1 MTLQGLKSS
10 NNETSL
16 DSIKIIGCRDTSE
29 QNYSQGVTHSMKTRM
44 PLSARGALGLQ
55 CSSDELYC
63 SANSAEESISLLRE
77 VVGFVQGLGRSTVV
91 DDAALPVIDGPVI
104 RVSTGLR
111 LKNVVEQ

>member
-1 MTLQGLKSS
+1 MTLQGLESS
-10 NNETSL
+10 DNETSS

-29 QNYSQGVTHSMKTRM
+29 KNYSPVVTHSMKAGM
-44 PLSARGALGLQ
+44 PLSALGAVGLQ

-77 VVGFVQGLGRSTVV
+77 FVGFDQGLGRSTVV